1 MTIELKPK
9 YTSNKL
15 YWGKAYVLTEN
26 NILKLKSYDT
36 IVCEYNTKTHE
47 FTKLWN
53 GYSRTTAKHIT
64 DFVKQFTD
72 ITSPT
77 NKKWWDTLPCKTNA
91 KYKIVAHHPFVN
103 SYHPTTT
110 FDNYDDAQ
118 DYADRLNDNSNGLW
132 YYEVKE
138 I

>member
-1 MTIELKPK
+1 MITILKPQ
-9 YTSNKL
+9 YTSNKS
-15 YWGKAYVLTEN
+15 YYNKAQVLTEN

-36 IVCEYNTKTHE
+36 IVCEYNTQTHE
-47 FTKLWN
+47 FTKFWN

-72 ITSPT
+72 ITSTT

-91 KYKIVAHHPFVN
+91 KYKIVAHHPFVED
-103 SYHPTTT
+103 YHPTTT

-118 DYADRLNDNSNGLW
+118 DYADRLNNNSNGLW
-132 YYEVKE
+132 YYEVEE